1 LEPKPIHLLLVSNTD
16 RGPFLGGADRDWV
29 NLLNALGPDHL
40 RVTWVANSGSEELRK
55 YIDPRVLVRTID
67 IVHPSFYD
75 LVPDNAYTPKS
86 KWLWTKIMMASSLGL
101 GRSFIQLRHA
111 MRSDPVD
118 IVVTNTVVVL
128 LGALFA
134 KLTRRPHVWNIKEYL
149 DPQVKACRR
158 FANVIMRFSSAVVVP
173 SRVIGE
179 AFSSRLHVLPDG
191 GDIENIK
198 ARVSSSRE
206 DVLKALGLPLEL
218 PMVAQVGA
226 ISQRKGQH
234 VTAEAFMRLAHRGGP
249 PPFSL
254 VFFGKG
260 NTEETGRLNLILS
273 QAPQAWRAVV
283 KFAVFEEGDLSPF
296 AAADIVVHP
305 STFQDAFP
313 NAVREAMTLGKPVI
327 ASALGGMLD
336 MIVDGVNGLLV
347 KPDDANALA
356 SALDRL
362 LLMPDLARQ
371 LGASAALF
379 ARDNFDIH
387 LRKLAFLDLLNQL
400 ATSKRELAAGASE

>member
-1 LEPKPIHLLLVSNTD
+1 LERKPIHLLLVSNTD
-16 RGPFLGGADRDWV
+16 RGPFVGGADRDWV
-29 NLLNALGPDHL
+29 NLLNALGPDEV
-40 RVTWVANSGSEELRK
+40 RVTWVGTSGSEELRK

-67 IVHPSFYD
+67 IVHPCFYD

-86 KWLWTKIMMASSLGL
+86 RWLWSKIMLASSLGL
-101 GRSFIQLRHA
+101 GRSFFQLRHA
-111 MRSDPVD
+111 LRSEPVD

-128 LGALFA
+128 LGAFFA
-134 KLTRRPHVWNIKEYL
+134 KLTRRPHVWNIKEHL

-158 FANVIMRFSSAVVVP
+158 FANVITRLSSAVVVP
-173 SRVIGE
+173 SRAIGE
-179 AFSSRLHVLPDG
+179 AFSSRLHVFPDG
-191 GDIENIK
+191 GDIGNIK
-198 ARVSSSRE
+198 SRVTSSRQ
-206 DVLKALGLPLEL
+206 DVLKRFGLPADL

-234 VTAEAFMRLAHRGGP
+234 LTAEAFVNLAHRGGP
-249 PPFSL
+249 PAFSL

-260 NTEETGRLNLILS
+260 NPQETERVNLILS
-273 QAPQAWRAVV
+273 QAPQEWRDVV
-283 KFAVFEEGDLSPF
+283 KFAVFEDDDFSLL

-347 KPDDANALA
+347 TPNDANVLA
-356 SALDRL
+356 AALDRL
-362 LLMPDLARQ
+362 LLMPDLRRQ
-371 LGASAALF
+371 LGANAEVF

-387 LRKLAFLDLLNQL
+387 LRKLAFLDLLKQL
-400 ATSKRELAAGASE
+400 ATSKQEVAPGASE

>member
-1 LEPKPIHLLLVSNTD
+1 
-16 RGPFLGGADRDWV
+16 
-29 NLLNALGPDHL
+29 
-40 RVTWVANSGSEELRK
+40 
-55 YIDPRVLVRTID
+55 
-67 IVHPSFYD
+67 
-75 LVPDNAYTPKS
+75 
-86 KWLWTKIMMASSLGL
+86 
-101 GRSFIQLRHA
+101 
-111 MRSDPVD
+111 
-118 IVVTNTVVVL
+118 
-128 LGALFA
+128 
-134 KLTRRPHVWNIKEYL
+134 
-149 DPQVKACRR
+149 
-158 FANVIMRFSSAVVVP
+158 
-173 SRVIGE
+173 
-179 AFSSRLHVLPDG
+179 
-191 GDIENIK
+191 
-198 ARVSSSRE
+198 
-206 DVLKALGLPLEL
+206 
-218 PMVAQVGA
+218 
-226 ISQRKGQH
+226 
-234 VTAEAFMRLAHRGGP
+234 
-249 PPFSL
+249 

-273 QAPQAWRAVV
+273 QEPQAWRAVV

-336 MIVDGVNGLLV
+336 MIVDGVNGLMV